1 MSQKLVLLV
10 LAVCASG
17 CLSFHRGAMPG
28 EPPSATYVNLG
39 ETRVRYLD
47 VGQGPAVVLIHGFA
61 SSLETWSTIIPV
73 LAKSHRVLA
82 LDLKGFGWTDRPDG
96 DYSPHAQAQLVSA
109 LMKERGIDTAVL
121 VAHSWG
127 SSIALDLAMTE
138 PEKVTR
144 LALYDAWV
152 YEEQLPSFFHLSR
165 AAGVGEILFG
175 LFYDQRP
182 DERLSQAFFDP
193 RLVSEAL
200 VEDVERA
207 LNRPG
212 TRAAALAAARG
223 QRFAQVQAEYK
234 NITVPTLLLWGREDK
249 VTTLA
254 VGERLSHDLP
264 HARLIVY
271 PRCGHFP
278 MLEAI
283 TSSTEDLER
292 FILDTEPHTVVIPVA
307 RGEAQ

>member
-1 MSQKLVLLV
+1 MKWAAVFLLT
-10 LAVCASG
+10 G
-17 CLSFHRGAMPG
+17 CLSFHKGSMPH
-28 EPPSATYVNLG
+28 EPATATWVTVND
-39 ETRVRYLD
+39 TRVRYLD
-47 VGQGPAVVLIHGFA
+47 VGEGPAVVMIHGFA
-61 SSLETWSTIIPV
+61 SSLETWAPVIPT
-73 LAKSHRVLA
+73 LTKSGHRVLA

-109 LMKERGIDTAVL
+109 LMKERGIDQAVV

-127 SSIALDLAMTE
+127 SSVALDLALTE

-165 AAGVGEILFG
+165 ASGVGEILFA

-182 DERLSQAFFDP
+182 DERLAQAFYDP
-193 RLVSEAL
+193 AIVPQAL
-200 VEDVERA
+200 VDDVERA
-207 LNRPG
+207 LERPG

-223 QRFAQVQAEYK
+223 QRFANIQDDYK
-234 NITVPTLLLWGREDK
+234 RVTVPTLLLWGREDR

-254 VGERLSHDLP
+254 IGERLVRELP
-264 HARLIVY
+264 NARLVTY

-278 MLEAI
+278 MLEAG
-283 TSSTEDLER
+283 TASTEELDR
-292 FILDTEPHTVVIPVA
+292 FILDTEPKRVVVPVP
-307 RGEAQ
+307 GGMK